1 MPEMKDPNF
10 SRTVTLIC
18 QHDTDGAVGIIINR
32 TFENLTIGDILDQ
45 LKLPRDGHPP
55 ISKQPVFSGGP
66 VHTELGLV
74 LHETCD
80 DWQSTMTV
88 SDRLGLT
95 SSRDVLESISN
106 GDGPEICLMALG
118 YAGWGAGQLDQ
129 EMRQNAWL
137 SVAADHRIL
146 FDEAPAAR
154 WSQAAQQIGIDLT
167 RLARD
172 AGHA

>member
-1 MPEMKDPNF
+1 
-10 SRTVTLIC
+10 
-18 QHDTDGAVGIIINR
+18 
-32 TFENLTIGDILDQ
+32 
-45 LKLPRDGHPP
+45 
-55 ISKQPVFSGGP
+55 
-66 VHTELGLV
+66 
-74 LHETCD
+74 
-80 DWQSTMTV
+80 
-88 SDRLGLT
+88 
-95 SSRDVLESISN
+95 
-106 GDGPEICLMALG
+106 MALG

>member
-18 QHDTDGAVGIIINR
+18 QHDTDGALGIIINR
-32 TFENLTIGDILDQ
+32 TFEHLTIGDILDQ
-45 LKLPRDGHPP
+45 FKLPRDAHPAVAE
-55 ISKQPVFSGGP
+55 QPVFSGGP

-74 LHETCD
+74 LHETSD

-88 SDRLGLT
+88 GDRLGLT

-106 GDGPEICLMALG
+106 GGGPETCLMALG

-129 EMRQNAWL
+129 EMQQNAWL

-146 FDEAPAAR
+146 FDVAPEAR